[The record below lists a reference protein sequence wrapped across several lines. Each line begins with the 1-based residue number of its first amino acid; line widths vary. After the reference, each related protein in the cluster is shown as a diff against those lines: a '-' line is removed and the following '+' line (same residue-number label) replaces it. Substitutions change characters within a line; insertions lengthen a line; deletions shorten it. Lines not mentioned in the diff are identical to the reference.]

1 MLRDGKERTIQHMA
15 KTIFMGPDG
24 VPVSAEEFIAQLFDT
39 LALPEFFSSEE
50 ELRTL
55 WSNPITR
62 RALLGK
68 LAQAGFGEGS
78 LKEIQKLIDAK
89 NSDLFDVLEYV
100 AFVKPTLTRM
110 ERVLATRP
118 GLNKAL
124 TPNQQE
130 FIHFVLD
137 RYVATGVEEL
147 DDERLPDLIKLKYKA
162 LKDGIAALGGV
173 NAARQA
179 FIGFQLALYQTG

>member
-1 MLRDGKERTIQHMA
+1 M
-15 KTIFMGPDG
+15 
-24 VPVSAEEFIAQLFDT
+24 
-39 LALPEFFSSEE
+39 
-50 ELRTL
+50 
-55 WSNPITR
+55 
-62 RALLGK
+62 
-68 LAQAGFGEGS
+68 
-78 LKEIQKLIDAK
+78 
-89 NSDLFDVLEYV
+89 LEYV

-124 TPNQQE
+124 TPNQEE

-173 NAARQA
+173 DAARQV
-179 FIGFQLALYQTG
+179 FIGFQQSLYQTG